1 MKAVKLPDS
10 LSLFV
15 DGHISAEDAGRQTQ
29 SASTILQRL
38 AEQPGVVLGDE
49 VGMGKTFVALAV
61 AAAQVVQDTSTPV
74 LVMAPGGVVSKWLRD
89 AETFR
94 EKCLRSDNE
103 RARFRVRTAETG
115 VDFLKL
121 LDDPIEQ
128 RATVIILAHG
138 ALHRK
143 LGDKW
148 VKLAVL
154 QAAVKGRQNALGY
167 RERLARF
174 GPTLIAR
181 GADKPSKELL
191 AELLA
196 LPPKDWKRVLVQRG
210 ALNDSDDPPVP
221 LHFVETLEQLD
232 LSVVFERIV
241 RHLPSRESAHIK
253 ERLKE
258 ARAQL
263 DGFDGVLPLVW
274 KNAMQR
280 MNVTMPLLILDEAHR
295 VRNAG
300 TQLAALLREAKEDV
314 DTAGGQLSGRFDRML
329 FLTATPF
336 QLGHAELLNVLSR
349 FKAIRWTGSRVPA
362 MSRADLEASQE
373 SLRGALDAMQLATDK
388 LEKAWKRLV
397 AADVVEALQ
406 HGDRW
411 WERVEL
417 GASSSSLMNDRLR
430 GVILTYADAH
440 TRIREAEAGLRRWVL
455 RSSRSPYLPSPF
467 QAIRRRRRI
476 EGAAVISFNDADVVV
491 TGGLKVTGASTLPFL
506 LAARLATVAEKPRVF
521 SEGIASS
528 YEALLDTHRD
538 EPSEAPEGTNEA
550 ADTSRADWYM
560 EKLRAAASAESQK
573 GYESHPKLKA
583 TVDRVMKH
591 WQQGEKVLVFCHYR
605 QTGSA
610 LHRYLSEAM
619 LHEVE
624 RVACEKLKVT
634 AEELPAAMRRI
645 TDRLDADRSGARSHA
660 ARRTAEIVKEALAP
674 YPVLQRED
682 LQRSI
687 TDVVLRFLRTPTF
700 LVRFGGFDNPDTDH
714 ETWVNGLFDSA
725 DAANTSLR
733 SLLDDFLKFLSR
745 RSTDDDRERYLE
757 ALAKVQTGTHAGPEI
772 ESSYDESEVPA
783 GGRAKLVANVRR
795 VYGDTRPETRE
806 RITLTF
812 NTPFYPEILISS
824 SVMAEGVDL
833 HLNCRHVI
841 HHDLDWNPSS
851 LEQRTGRIDRLGS
864 RAEKTG
870 KEIHV
875 YLPYVEGCQDEKLF
889 RVVMDRERWFGVV
902 MGAEQA
908 LGRVLKASPWEIERM
923 AGEPE
928 VPQAFLDPLQMNL
941 GPEGEIAGRGA

>member
-1 MKAVKLPDS
+1 MNSVKLPKS

-15 DGHISAEDAGRQTQ
+15 DGHISAEDAARQTQ
-29 SASTILQRL
+29 SAHAILQCL
-38 AEQPGVVLGDE
+38 EEQPGVVLGDE

-61 AAAQVVQDTSTPV
+61 AAAHVVQNTSTPV

-94 EKCLRSDNE
+94 EKCLRSDEE
-103 RARFRVRTAETG
+103 RLRFRVRTAETG

-121 LDDPIEQ
+121 LDDPTDQ

-154 QAAVKGRQNALGY
+154 LAAVKGRQNAQGY

-181 GADKPSKELL
+181 GGDKPGEELL
-191 AELLA
+191 AQLVS
-196 LPPKDWKRVLVQRG
+196 LPPSEWKHVLVQRG
-210 ALNDSDDPPVP
+210 ALNESDDDPVP
-221 LHFVETLEQLD
+221 LHFLETLEQMD
-232 LSVVFERIV
+232 LSAVFERIV
-241 RHLPSRESAHIK
+241 QHLPIRESSNIK

-263 DGFDGVLPLVW
+263 DGSDGVLPLVW
-274 KNAMQR
+274 KDAMQR
-280 MNVTMPLLILDEAHR
+280 MNITMPLLILDEAHR

-300 TQLAALLREAKEDV
+300 TQLASLLREVQEDM
-314 DTAGGQLSGRFDRML
+314 DTAGGQLSGRFERML

-349 FKAIRWTGSRVPA
+349 FRAIRWGGRRAPV
-362 MSRADLEASQE
+362 MSRPTFEASQE
-373 SLRGALDAMQLATDK
+373 SLSKSLDTMQVATDK
-388 LEKAWKRLV
+388 LERAWKRLV
-397 AADVVEALQ
+397 AADVVEAEQ
-406 HGDRW
+406 YGERW
-411 WERVEL
+411 WEHVEL
-417 GASSSSLMNDRLR
+417 AAANGSGVANDRVR
-430 GVILTYADAH
+430 GVILAYADAH
-440 TRIREAEAGLRRWVL
+440 ARIREAESELRRWVL
-455 RSSRSPYLPSPF
+455 RSSRSPYLPAPF
-467 QAIRRRRRI
+467 HAIRRRRRI
-476 EGAAVISFNDADVVV
+476 EGAAVVSFDDSDAPPVAA
-491 TGGLKVTGASTLPFL
+491 GGLRVTGASVLAFL
-506 LAARLATVAEKPRVF
+506 LAARLSTVAEKPRVF
-521 SEGIASS
+521 AEGIASS
-528 YEALLDTHRD
+528 YEAMLDTHR
-538 EPSEAPEGTNEA
+538 EEEAAHATEGSNDA

-560 EKLRAAASAESQK
+560 ERLRAAAHAQSQS

-583 TVDRVMKH
+583 TVDRVMKL
-591 WQQGEKVLVFCHYR
+591 WRRGEKVLVFCHYR
-605 QTGSA
+605 QSGSA

-619 LHEVE
+619 INEVE
-624 RVACEKLKVT
+624 MVACEKLKVT
-634 AEELPAAMRRI
+634 SAELPTAMRRI
-645 TDRLDADRSGARSHA
+645 TDRLDADRAA
-660 ARRTAEIVKEALAP
+660 ARHTAEIVKELLGL
-674 YPVLQRED
+674 YPVLNGEGFQK
-682 LQRSI
+682 SI

-700 LVRFGGFDNPDTDH
+700 LVRFGGFDDPDATD
-714 ETWVNGLFDSA
+714 ESWVDGLFAST
-725 DAANTSLR
+725 DAAGTSLR
-733 SLLDDFLKFLSR
+733 RLLDDFLKFLSR
-745 RSTDDDRERYLE
+745 RSTDDDRRRYLD
-757 ALAKVQTGTHAGPEI
+757 ALAKLQTGTHAGPET
-772 ESSYDESEVPA
+772 ESSYDEGEVPI
-783 GGRAKLVANVRR
+783 GGRARLVANVRR

-833 HLNCRHVI
+833 HLNCRHVV

-908 LGRVLKASPWEIERM
+908 LDRILKASPWEIERM
-923 AGEPE
+923 AEEPL
-928 VPQAFLDPLQMNL
+928 VPQAFIDPLRMNL
-941 GPEGEIAGRGA
+941 AV